1 MIINENGILL
11 DDFDEIFNDFVTK
24 FKEIYGEDIA
34 LEQDTQDGQQI
45 GILTNV
51 IYDLQTFISRIYNSL
66 DPDLAEGHELDKI
79 LKLIATTRLP
89 ATKSKIDVDVTVS
102 KNIEL
107 PSTYTIKD
115 ENSQEWRLSESVT
128 LEEGTTT
135 LTFIAKEW
143 GAITAQEHTINEQVT
158 VVTEVVSLDNMQ
170 SAVAGREEETDEE
183 LRRRRNKLVGY
194 NAKSLISS
202 ILGKLLDLNGVSDA
216 IIYENNTD
224 ELDDE
229 KDIPPHSIW
238 IIVDGGELK
247 DIAKTIAVDKTIG
260 CGLKGD
266 IKEVYEEEFE
276 TRNGDIRTFHHV
288 VNFDRP
294 TKTEIYIKV
303 TVRKRS
309 SSDIID
315 VDSIKNELS
324 KLNFL
329 ISQNIT
335 ATELYGTIYSAGSTF
350 IASDLQISKDDST
363 YVDDILIA
371 NFDEKFEII
380 YENIEVTEE

>member
-34 LEQDTQDGQQI
+34 LEQDTQDGQQV

-51 IYDLQTFISRIYNSL
+51 IYDLQTFIARIYNSL

-89 ATKSKIDVDVTVS
+89 ATKSKVDVDVTVS
-102 KNIEL
+102 KNVEL
-107 PSTYTIKD
+107 QSTYTIKD
-115 ENSQEWRLSESVT
+115 ENSQEWGLSESVT

-170 SAVAGREEETDEE
+170 SAVVGREEETDEE

-202 ILGKLLDLNGVSDA
+202 ILGKLLDLNGVNDA

-229 KDIPPHSIW
+229 KDIQPHAIW
-238 IIVDGGELK
+238 VIVDGGELK

-315 VDSIKNELS
+315 VDNIKNELS

-335 ATELYGTIYSAGSTF
+335 ATELYGTIYSAGNTF

-371 NFDEKFEII
+371 DFDEKFEIV

>member
-24 FKEIYGEDIA
+24 FKDIYGEDIA

-51 IYDLQTFISRIYNSL
+51 IYDLQTFIARIYNSL

-89 ATKSKIDVDVTVS
+89 ATKSKVDVDVTVS
-102 KNIEL
+102 KNVEL
-107 PSTYTIKD
+107 QSTYTIKD
-115 ENSQEWRLSESVT
+115 ENSQEWGLSESVT

-170 SAVAGREEETDEE
+170 SAVVGREEETDEE

-202 ILGKLLDLNGVSDA
+202 ILGKLLDLNGVADA

-229 KDIPPHSIW
+229 KDIQPHSIW
-238 IIVDGGELK
+238 AIVDGGELK
-247 DIAKTIAVDKTIG
+247 DIAKTIAIDKTIG
-260 CGLKGD
+260 CGLKGNV
-266 IKEVYEEEFE
+266 KEIYEEEFE
-276 TRNGDIRTFHHV
+276 TRNGYIRTFHHEI
-288 VNFDRP
+288 NFDRP

-303 TVRKRS
+303 TVKKRS

-335 ATELYGTIYSAGSTF
+335 ATELYGTIYSAGNTF
-350 IASDLQISKDDST
+350 IASDLQISKDDSI

-371 NFDEKFEII
+371 DFDEKFEIV